1 MALHVATRM
10 SLIAIATAFLRCAL
24 DGTPFIGAVLVATQ
38 IGVGVFAAGIIA
50 GELTKRLIQDTVD
63 ETVQKILQRDSTGT
77 DNQDITAAVPGV

>member
-1 MALHVATRM
+1 M